1 MELRYYSNIN
11 AENMLNEILH
21 RRDDTPH
28 GKTWEEWTAKWWQ
41 WILSIPKT
49 HNPVYDTS
57 GEKSYYSLN
66 NENVVFLAGTAGGKA
81 VRRVTI
87 PSGRSILLPVINCTT
102 SYAENPSL
110 KTEAEMFAFVQ
121 SNIDDIRHKSAS
133 IYGLDV
139 VNLENYRVRS
149 GVFKVTFPEN
159 NIFNAEAGDTIGVS
173 DGYWLFMKPFRVGS
187 HSIRTFGSCLSGR
200 ITIDVAYNIIVKE

>member
-1 MELRYYSNIN
+1 
-11 AENMLNEILH
+11 MLKEILH
-21 RRDDTPH
+21 RRDDIPH
-28 GKTWEEWTAKWWQ
+28 GKTWEEWTAEWWQ

-49 HNPVYDTS
+49 HNPIYDLN
-57 GEKSYYSLN
+57 GEKSCYN
-66 NENVVFLAGTAGGKA
+66 RNDENVVFLAGTPGGRA
-81 VRRVTI
+81 ERRVTI
-87 PSGRSILLPVINCTT
+87 PQHKSIFLPVINCTT

-133 IYGLDV
+133 IYGLDI

-159 NIFNAEAGDTIGVS
+159 NIFDAEPGETIAVS
-173 DGYWLFMKPFRVGS
+173 DGYWLFMKPFGIGS
-187 HSIRTFGSCLSGR
+187 HNIRTFGSCLSGR
-200 ITIDVAYNIIVKE
+200 ITIDVAYDIIVKE